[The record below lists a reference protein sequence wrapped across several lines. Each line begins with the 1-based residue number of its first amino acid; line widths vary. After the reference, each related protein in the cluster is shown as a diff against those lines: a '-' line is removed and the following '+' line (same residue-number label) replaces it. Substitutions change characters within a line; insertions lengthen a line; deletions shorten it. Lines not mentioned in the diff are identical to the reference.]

1 MGVLIDAT
9 VFIDVERGSLDLN
22 RHIAS
27 REEETFF
34 LSVVTVA
41 ELLTGVHRARTA
53 AQKAR
58 RSVFVEGI
66 IDRLPLLPIDL
77 PSARIRAEIAAGLA
91 TSGLTIGAND
101 LWLAAAAL
109 AHGLTLVTSN
119 VREFG
124 RVPGL
129 MMEDWKG
136 EEPR

>member
-9 VFIDVERGSLDLN
+9 VFIDHERGTLDLA
-22 RHIAS
+22 RHIAT
-27 REEETFF
+27 RQEETFF
-34 LSVVTVA
+34 LSVITVA
-41 ELLTGVHRARTA
+41 ELLAGVHRARTP
-53 AQKAR
+53 AQKAK

-77 PSARIRAEIAAGLA
+77 PSARVRAEISAGLTA
-91 TSGLTIGAND
+91 SGKIIGAND

-119 VREFG
+119 LREFG

-129 MMEDWKG
+129 VLEHWKA

>member
-1 MGVLIDAT
+1 LGVLIDAT
-9 VFIDVERGSLDLN
+9 VFIDHERGTLDLA
-22 RHIAS
+22 RHIAT
-27 REEETFF
+27 RQEETFF
-34 LSVVTVA
+34 LSVITVA
-41 ELLTGVHRARTA
+41 ELLAGVYRARTP
-53 AQKAR
+53 AQKAK

-77 PSARIRAEIAAGLA
+77 PSARVRAEISAGLTA
-91 TSGLTIGAND
+91 SGKIIGAND

-119 VREFG
+119 LREFG

-129 MMEDWKG
+129 VLEHWKA

>member
-1 MGVLIDAT
+1 LGVLIDAT

-22 RHIAS
+22 RRIAT
-27 REEETFF
+27 REDETFF
-34 LSVVTVA
+34 LSVITVA
-41 ELLTGVHRARTA
+41 ELLTGVHRAGTP
-53 AQKAR
+53 AQKAK

-77 PSARIRAEIAAGLA
+77 PSARIRAEIAAALA
-91 TSGLTIGAND
+91 GSGLTIGAND

-119 VREFG
+119 VRDFG

-129 MMEDWKG
+129 EIEDWKG